1 MFSKNIFN
9 IKIKFKST
17 SKSSLYAYL
26 KFLKNILNKKD
37 LPFFKVY
44 CLPKKKFRI
53 SLLKSPHV
61 NKKAKEHFQVIFY
74 RFEILIHNSNI
85 CILNFL
91 FLNKPKSISS
101 RVSVR
106 RVV

>member
-1 MFSKNIFN
+1 MYVFDKKVLINKV
-9 IKIKFKST
+9 IKS
-17 SKSSLYAYL
+17 YL
-26 KFLKNILNKKD
+26 T
-37 LPFFKVY
+37 
-44 CLPKKKFRI
+44 KKKFRI